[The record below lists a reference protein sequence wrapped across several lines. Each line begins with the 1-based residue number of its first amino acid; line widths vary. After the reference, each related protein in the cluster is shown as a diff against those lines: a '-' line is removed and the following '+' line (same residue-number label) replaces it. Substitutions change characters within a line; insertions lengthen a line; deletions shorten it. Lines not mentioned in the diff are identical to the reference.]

1 MNLLKNFKVPLFA
14 LVAAGAF
21 TACSSDDDK
30 GPELENGKGR
40 LGIYAAASYS
50 PTGDRGNLAGNSV
63 VELSKFLVNIDEIEL
78 EYDDIIDE
86 DNFYNGDDDVELK
99 GPFELNLLSPNPVQ
113 IVTVNLP
120 NGRLEEIEFEF
131 DKNENPSSDLFKQ
144 TIRME
149 GSVNGVPFV
158 FWHDF
163 EEELELEF
171 DDNGAG
177 GIILNDEQ
185 GVVINF
191 NLTAVLDPTLGVDL
205 SSAID
210 GNGDGVIEINPTDN
224 DGNRA
229 LAEAMKQAIKNQ
241 IELLEDF
248 FD

>member
-1 MNLLKNFKVPLFA
+1 MNLLKNFKAPLLA
-14 LVAAGAF
+14 IVAVGAF
-21 TACSSDDDK
+21 TACSSDDDN
-30 GPELENGKGR
+30 GPDLESGKGR

-50 PTGDRGNLAGNSV
+50 PTGDKNNIAGNSV
-63 VELSKFLVNIDEIEL
+63 IELSKFLVNIDELEL
-78 EYDDIIDE
+78 EYDAIIDD
-86 DNFYNGDDDVELK
+86 DNFYNGDNDIELK

-113 IVTVNLP
+113 IVTVDLP

-131 DKNENPSSDLFKQ
+131 DKNENSNSELFKQ

-149 GSVNGVPFV
+149 GTVNGVPFV

-177 GIILNDEQ
+177 GVILNDEQ
-185 GVVINF
+185 GIVINF
-191 NLTAVLDPTLGVDL
+191 NLTTVLDPTLGVDL
-205 SSAID
+205 STAVD
-210 GNGDGVIEINPTDN
+210 GNGDGLIEISPSDN

-229 LAEAMKQAIKNQ
+229 LAQAMKQAIKNQ

-248 FD
+248 LD